1 MQEEK
6 LLSKVRR
13 IEIKTR
19 GLSRHLFSG
28 AYHSVFKGR
37 GMSFSEVREYHLGD
51 DIRHI
56 DWNVTAR
63 SSQPYV
69 KIFEEERELS
79 IVLMIDISRSTWFG
93 STAQSKAEWIAEI
106 ASVLAFSASQNH
118 DKVGLVLFSDRI
130 HLYIPPKKGRQN
142 ILRLIREI
150 LVERQDAGETDL
162 QQGLEFVRGALKKR
176 SVCFVL
182 SDFHVP
188 LPEGMLRQMARRHDL
203 ICMQILDPLEEQIP
217 DAGLIPMR
225 DAERNIYRL
234 FDSADPDLRSAH
246 SERVKKNNQLLKS
259 VMLRAGAEFI
269 ALDVR
274 NSYIKVLLNFF
285 KRRKR

>member
-93 STAQSKAEWIAEI
+93 STTQSKAEWIAEI

-130 HLYIPPKKGRQN
+130 HLYIPPRKGRQN

-188 LPEGMLRQMARRHDL
+188 LPEGMLRQMALRHDL

-217 DAGLIPMR
+217 DAGLIPIR
-225 DAERNIYRL
+225 DAERNVYRL
-234 FDSADPDLRSAH
+234 FDSTDPDLRHAH

-285 KRRKR
+285 KSRKR